1 MGDKGQYFFDWKN
14 METHNV
20 GGDYSTARGP
30 VIKGE
35 QIQISLVTKPRGTGA
50 NLHTHPNEQF
60 NYVIKGTLR
69 CTVGGQE
76 KMVGAGEVIYIPP
89 EVEHATIATQDEDV
103 IFLAIKDTRHGM
115 VGQAVD
121 AEAGKYYDD
130 NFKPDDGK

>member
-1 MGDKGQYFFDWKN
+1 MEDTGQFFFDWKN
-14 METHNV
+14 METQNV
-20 GGDYSTARGP
+20 GGNYSTASGP

-35 QIQISLVTKPRGTGA
+35 QIQISLVNKPRGTGA

-89 EVEHATIATQDEDV
+89 GVEHATIATQDEDV
-103 IFLAIKDTRHGM
+103 VFLAIKDTRHGM

-121 AEAGKYYDD
+121 EKAGKYYDD
-130 NFKPDDGK
+130 NFKPDEGK

>member
-1 MGDKGQYFFDWKN
+1 MGENGQYFYKWDN
-14 METHNV
+14 LETENV
-20 GGDYSTARGP
+20 GGDYSTSKGP

-35 QIQISLVTKPRGTGA
+35 QIAISLVTKPRGTGA

-121 AEAGKYYDD
+121 AKAGKYYDD